1 MSSFDAQSAVLSD
14 VDADELRRQVEQ
26 LAMRMDDVTQLI
38 GRLVERGAGEC
49 LPDAALQQLFKA
61 CVRLYAQ
68 KVDAG
73 ERITPCGDTRDIS
86 ATSILV
92 TASGL
97 LKGANLELFELGMWQ
112 SFSGTR

>member
-1 MSSFDAQSAVLSD
+1 MTMASTSSFDGQVDNVVQSI
-14 VDADELRRQVEQ
+14 E
-26 LAMRMDDVTQLI
+26 
-38 GRLVERGAGEC
+38 RLVANGAVDG
-49 LPDAALQQLFKA
+49 LPDATLQRLLKA
-61 CVRLYAQ
+61 CVQLYSQ

-73 ERITPCGDTRDIS
+73 RRITPCGDTRDIS
-86 ATSILV
+86 ATSIMV

>member
-1 MSSFDAQSAVLSD
+1 MSSSDAQSPIAAD
-14 VDADELRRQVEQ
+14 TEADALRRQVEH
-26 LAMRMDDVTQLI
+26 LASRMDEVTRLI
-38 GRLVERGAGEC
+38 DRLVERGAGEC
-49 LPDAALQQLFKA
+49 LPDVALQTLFKA

-73 ERITPCGDTRDIS
+73 ERITPCGEARDIS
-86 ATSILV
+86 ATSIMV
-92 TASGL
+92 TTSGL